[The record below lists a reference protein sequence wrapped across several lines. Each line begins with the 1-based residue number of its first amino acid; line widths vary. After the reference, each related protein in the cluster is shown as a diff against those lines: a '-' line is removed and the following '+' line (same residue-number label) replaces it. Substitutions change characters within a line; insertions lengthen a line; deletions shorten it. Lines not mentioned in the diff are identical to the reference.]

1 MFAKGGASN
10 GAKGGDETKQV
21 RPRVHVYSSA
31 SRRGLYGHKC
41 LWNKAR
47 QSNLELLA
55 ET

>member
-21 RPRVHVYSSA
+21 RPRVHVYLSA